1 MFNLYSICD
10 VNLMTLRINVNGHTA
25 RNDCVENVVH

>member
-1 MFNLYSICD
+1 
-10 VNLMTLRINVNGHTA
+10 MTLRINVNGHTA